1 MRILEMVE
9 EIEEQAEAAGG
20 YELVAPPGWSAAT
33 TPDAD
38 LHWRAAP
45 NPISGGL
52 FQDPDFTYPTT
63 AGPLAFRLFYYSG
76 NAAVA
81 SEYGS
86 GRRASWPLRL
96 TSDGT
101 TVTVMHDDG
110 VDRQYRNDGT
120 NHFAVIGPP
129 SGDTLTYDAVN
140 GWDET
145 RGDTGYK
152 FHFPVGNYVSLAYR
166 QTPQGLFVTCSYDTN
181 QRLQSLVEPAGRR
194 LTFSYN
200 SDGRVQLVQDWGYRQ
215 DTIFTY
221 VGSDMT
227 EVWEPNG
234 AVTQYRYDASHRMT
248 AVYDPAGYGTT
259 YTYDYASRV
268 LSRSVAGNLGLY
280 TYVTAGPTLQTGY
293 TDPLGNTWTHLSSG
307 GIPTGQIDPLGNTQ
321 TYVYQSCR
329 PVAITNALGYT
340 TTYSYDTYGF
350 QTGRQDALGNRWT
363 YTRDAGAHVILTA
376 QDPLGYVTTYAWG
389 ASPALRQLQGITDP
403 LGNTTTIGYLS
414 NGLPQYRQDPLG
426 NIRTYTW
433 SGQALLSAETNPL
446 GYITTYQYDVGTNRV
461 GMADALGNQWTT
473 GSTRCGGRSA
483 LKTR

>member
-1 MRILEMVE
+1 M
-9 EIEEQAEAAGG
+9 
-20 YELVAPPGWSAAT
+20 T
-33 TPDAD
+33 
-38 LHWRAAP
+38 
-45 NPISGGL
+45 GGL

-120 NHFAVIGPP
+120 NHFAVIGVP

-145 RGDTGYK
+145 RGDTGCK

-166 QTPQGLFVTCSYDTN
+166 ATPQGLAITCNYDTS

-194 LTFSYN
+194 VTLSYN
-200 SDGRVQLVQDWGYRQ
+200 LDNRVEVIQDWGYRQ
-215 DTIFTY
+215 DTVLTY
-221 VGSDMT
+221 VGSDLT

-234 AVTQYRYDASHRMT
+234 AVTQYRYDSSHRMT
-248 AVYDPAGYGTT
+248 AVYDPVGYGTT

-268 LSRSVAGNLGLY
+268 LARSVAGNRGVY
-280 TYVTAGPTLQTGY
+280 TYVTAGQVLQTGY

-329 PVAITNALGYT
+329 PVGITNALGYT
-340 TTYSYDTYGF
+340 TSYSYDVYGF
-350 QTGRQDALGNRWT
+350 ATGRQNALGNRWT
-363 YTRDAGAHVILTA
+363 YTRDPSAHVVLTA
-376 QDPLGYVTTYAWG
+376 QDPLGYVTTYSWG
-389 ASPALRQLQGITDP
+389 ASPTLRQLQAITDP
-403 LGNTTTIGYLS
+403 LGNRTTFGYLAS
-414 NGLPQYRQDPLG
+414 GLPQYRQNQLG
-426 NIRTYTW
+426 HFTTYAWTA
-433 SGQALLSAETNPL
+433 QALLSAETNAL
-446 GYITTYQYDVGTNRV
+446 GFTTTHLYDIGTNRIGTV
-461 GMADALGNQWTT
+461 DALGRGVVRVGT
-473 GSTRCGGRSA
+473 RSA
-483 LKTR
+483 SLSAEMASSSALAFASM